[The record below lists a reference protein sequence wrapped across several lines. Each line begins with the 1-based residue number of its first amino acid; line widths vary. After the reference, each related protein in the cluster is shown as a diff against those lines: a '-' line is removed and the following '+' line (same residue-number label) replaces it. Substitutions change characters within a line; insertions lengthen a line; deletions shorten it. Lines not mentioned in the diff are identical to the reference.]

1 MVEPD
6 MQFLWE
12 TETKPIPEG
21 PPPDLPRFCY
31 APPAAQVWPTKISH
45 SSLPWR
51 ATVYLAGL
59 DVVISPWCT
68 WAKVTHVINCM
79 GSKTQEG
86 APCRLWE
93 IARNAELET
102 AFYHSWVYNFVPNW
116 NARFRFFDMV
126 SLWLR
131 DPRNV
136 VVFHCKNGIDHAP
149 FILFLIMVF
158 AFKVKSSDAIEIL
171 AQHRGADCR
180 PLAGIERNR
189 FFSQI

>member
-1 MVEPD
+1 MFE
-6 MQFLWE
+6 
-12 TETKPIPEG
+12 
-21 PPPDLPRFCY
+21 
-31 APPAAQVWPTKISH
+31 
-45 SSLPWR
+45 R
-51 ATVYLAGL
+51 A
-59 DVVISPWCT
+59 
-68 WAKVTHVINCM
+68 K
-79 GSKTQEG
+79 
-86 APCRLWE
+86 
-93 IARNAELET
+93 NAERET
-102 AFYHSWVYNFVPNW
+102 AFYHSWVYNFVPDW

-158 AFKVKSSDAIEIL
+158 AFKVKRSDAIEIL
-171 AQHRGADCR
+171 AQHRGADGR